1 MEKDISRQSVNQI
14 FIVLWLK
21 ALFPNQGF
29 GKTLGS
35 LGEPLKI
42 YENNLLMILNWG
54 SNICSNSTAPRQP

>member
-14 FIVLWLK
+14 FIVFWLK
-21 ALFPNQGF
+21 AFFPNQGF

-54 SNICSNSTAPRQP
+54 SNI